1 MVPCAGPS
9 KSHYYCARVWLAVL
23 LHGTHAAA
31 TFVRV
36 DDRQF
41 PPKAEFQVAF
51 VAPEG
56 EHGAP
61 FLQVEGD
68 GQILLLSAADMFDGQ
83 FYQVA
88 PGDFIG
94 FAPTTRQDVLEHIR
108 TRVSFVPSAPA
119 VQPNQTGGCRI
130 A

>member
-1 MVPCAGPS
+1 MVPCAGPG
-9 KSHYYCARVWLAVL
+9 KSHYYCARDRLAVL
-23 LHGTHAAA
+23 LHGTHAAE
-31 TFVRV
+31 
-36 DDRQF
+36 F